1 MRRSEMLANYVIGA
15 IGALGQAI
23 LLAHNLSIYPFTIL
37 TSPPGRFYSSVGL
50 VLAFVAPL
58 LSLLAL
64 RMFRRTPAPFV
75 TAIPVVACPLLF
87 FVLFRVIFILS
98 GYHYPLHG
106 NDVIAT
112 SAIEAGFV
120 SEVLWLTF
128 LGLMIGVLCGLVIG
142 YLSGRFT
149 RHVAQ
154 V

>member
-15 IGALGQAI
+15 IGAFGQGH
-23 LLAHNLSIYPFTIL
+23 LLVHTLSKYPFKIL

-50 VLAFVAPL
+50 VLAYVVPV

-64 RMFRRTPAPFV
+64 SMFRRTPAPFV

-98 GYHYPLHG
+98 GYHYPPHG
-106 NDVIAT
+106 NDLIAT
-112 SAIEAGFV
+112 SATEAGFV

-128 LGLMIGVLCGLVIG
+128 SGLIIGVLCGLVIG
-142 YLSGRFT
+142 YLSGRFA
-149 RHVAQ
+149 RHVA
-154 V
+154 